1 MAIGFVPIRAKADL
15 QNRYSKS
22 VDAIYKKF
30 KQSADENKT
39 LRVKEHYEMLST
51 SPNGDDKM
59 RHEER
64 VINDKLRMLREDAAT
79 LKNNIEFFAKSK
91 NADALRKQ
99 IEQKIETSNHQIA
112 KLQEELKVLRSYRN
126 NSGK

>member
-1 MAIGFVPIRAKADL
+1 
-15 QNRYSKS
+15 
-22 VDAIYKKF
+22 
-30 KQSADENKT
+30 
-39 LRVKEHYEMLST
+39 MLST

-99 IEQKIETSNHQIA
+99 IEQKIETANHQIA
-112 KLQEELKVLRSYRN
+112 KLQEELKVLRSFRN
-126 NSGK
+126 NAGK